1 MEGNSLRAFA
11 PSRLRNVV
19 AAGAAAVG
27 LTVALGMGALPSAAW
42 AADATADV
50 AAAAAAA
57 TPAATAADTAVVD
70 PLYRADVVDLAAVTA
85 DTSWYVGHESASSYT
100 ISTIGQLEGLAQL
113 VNTGVT
119 DFSGKTITWGK
130 ASANMAFTT
139 THTPI
144 GTKDRAFNGTFDGN
158 GVSFQRMNLT
168 EGTSYLGL
176 FGHTG
181 SASVIKNVAVNG
193 SIKLDKLVA
202 DGATSTEYMEYIGGV
217 AGDCEGSMSNCT
229 SSVKIDLYSQVPV
242 TTDQTTDITYV
253 GGVAGRVVGNLIDC
267 RTTEQASIKVESA
280 VGAKSDKVKFV
291 VGFIGG
297 IAGINGQ
304 DRNIFDSDNKTIAA
318 KAELLA
324 HPYTVSGCVNN
335 ASVRVLTY
343 AEGAL
348 DRFNEK
354 TQASSAYVGGIM
366 GYSTSNISS
375 CVNNGDLNSG
385 VNSDNIGKGE
395 TKGTQKA
402 YLDDASDA
410 TDGNYGYSAGY
421 GTSCIGGIVAGWR
434 TNAATTAIAVD
445 RTVDQGLAYNQ
456 LAGKT
461 ADLTLSDCANTG
473 MVFGLDGPGGVVGG
487 QGSYTTIT
495 RCSNSGAVTAARWNS
510 PAAAGIVSGCKGT
523 VSFCYNTGNVMSLTG
538 MAYYTSGIC
547 GSVRSIGKDY
557 TGAEVT
563 PEVYACYNSGMI
575 LAEAGYRSGAIVGT
589 MSEGYVHD
597 NYSVKGHCVHE
608 ATSDGTE
615 TVCGMDAP
623 GGTMT
628 NNHLI
633 DAKEFASA
641 ETLAKLNALCDKEG
655 WNVYYTLPEGKSYGQ
670 DTSGTGTLF
679 QLATQPYSSATDLSG
694 KTATVTTT
702 AGAPYSASMDP
713 VPTVSVVVDGK
724 TLVQN
729 ADFRVIGQANTKG
742 VSVSSTTYQ
751 ATIVGIGQYQGT
763 LSQTASYT
771 ISAGSLEGCTIS
783 TNTPEYNYQK
793 QKPTKVTVY
802 DAAGNVIDSSQYTW
816 SVDESMYN
824 QTEKGWKSLEGKNYS
839 NMVPYQDAMDKTI
852 LKGYPIT
859 ITATDGS
866 NYSGS
871 ITQNCFKI
879 NQVALVSSSKDVE
892 DGVDVKMNQITANG
906 QSWNFNDVCDTNPNG
921 GMGDTAKKGSMKV
934 TYTGAEI
941 RPAVDNITYLGKQ
954 LKQLTPLDSWYEDS
968 KAWGYKVIYG
978 DPNPEDETHMGDATA
993 NLTDVTGTDY
1003 AIMTIRA
1010 CPYSNFDNFV
1020 TVYYEITPKDIST
1033 EGINF
1038 IGFNSHLSSADEKQ
1052 EVTIKYT
1059 NDYGWEPT
1067 YKTDE
1072 NGKVTATNQ
1081 YGKQVRQTLTLEE
1094 GKDYDV
1100 TTAET
1105 STPGVYAMTFTGK
1118 GNYTGTVTK
1127 YYSVGDA
1134 QTPSGMF
1141 PDVDYSQWY
1150 AAGVTFCYDKGLITG
1165 YTDGDDAGKFGVGRT
1180 MTRAEF
1186 ATVLWRYS
1194 CPEAAASYN
1203 GNAANETGMAD
1214 VESNAW
1220 YTAAANW
1227 AVANGVI
1234 HGYDE
1239 ADGAHFNPNV
1249 SMTFEQ
1255 MVTIMANLCSDGAN
1269 ETADT
1274 SVLSAFTDASSV
1286 SDWARGS
1293 VAWAKTAGLV
1303 NGYANDDGT
1312 RELRPQENVSRERA
1326 AVVLMN
1332 AFDNG
1337 TLASLDEEAA
1347 ASVATVA
1354 AAATE
1359 GATGSSA
1366 ATGASAAT
1374 TANEAAAKSALLTQT
1389 AIMVATEAPAATDE
1403 AATEN
1408 EAPATQ
1414 ANANS

>member
-1 MEGNSLRAFA
+1 MKGSLGRGLA
-11 PSRLRNVV
+11 PSRVRNVV

-27 LTVALGMGALPSAAW
+27 LAAALSLGALPGHAQ
-42 AADATADV
+42 AADATAQSGNIQAADV
-50 AAAAAAA
+50 ASL
-57 TPAATAADTAVVD
+57 VD
-70 PLYRADVVDLAAVTA
+70 PINRIDVVELAVAVTA
-85 DTSWYVGHESASSYT
+85 DTSWYVGHESDSSYT
-100 ISTIGQLEGLAQL
+100 ISTVGQLEGLAQL

-119 DFSGKTITWGK
+119 DFTGKTITWGK
-130 ASANMAFTT
+130 ASANIAFTT
-139 THTPI
+139 THSPI
-144 GTKDRAFNGTFDGN
+144 GTKNRAFNGTFDGN
-158 GVSFQRMNLT
+158 GVSFYRMNIT
-168 EGTSYLGL
+168 TGTSYLGL

-181 SASVIKNVAVNG
+181 SASVIKNVSVTG
-193 SIKLDKLVA
+193 SIAIDKLVA

-217 AGDCEGSMSNCT
+217 AGDCEGSMTNCI

-267 RTTEQASIKVESA
+267 RTTDQASVKVESG

-304 DRNIFDSDNKTIAA
+304 DRNIYDDNNNTIVE
-318 KAELLA
+318 KAEKLA

-366 GYSTSNISS
+366 GYSTSNITA

-385 VNSDNIGKGE
+385 VNSDNIGKGA

-402 YLDDASDA
+402 YLDDPDDASQ
-410 TDGNYGYSAGY
+410 GNYGYSAGY
-421 GTSCIGGIVAGWR
+421 GTSSIGGIVAGWR

-445 RTVDQGLAYNQ
+445 RTVDQGLAYNKI
-456 LAGKT
+456 AGKT
-461 ADLTLSDCANTG
+461 AELTISDCTNTG

-495 RCSNSGAVTAARWNS
+495 RCTNSGAVTAARWNS
-510 PAAAGIVSGCKGT
+510 PAAGGIVSGCKGV
-523 VSFCYNTGNVMSLTG
+523 VSFCYNTGDVMTLTG
-538 MAYYTSGIC
+538 QAYYTAGIC
-547 GSVRSIGKDY
+547 GSVRSVGNDY
-557 TGAEVT
+557 SGAEVT

-575 LAEAGYRSGAIVGT
+575 YAEDGYRSGAIMGT

-608 ATSDGTE
+608 ATADGTE

-633 DAKEFASA
+633 EASEFTSA

-655 WNVYYTLPEGKSYGQ
+655 WGVYYTLPEGKSYGQ

-679 QLATQPYSSATDLSG
+679 QLAKQPYASATDLSS
-694 KTATVTTT
+694 KTAAVTTT

-742 VSVSSTTYQ
+742 VSVSSATYQ
-751 ATIVGIGQYQGT
+751 ATIIGIGQYQGT
-763 LSQTASYT
+763 LSQTASYSIT
-771 ISAGSLEGCTIS
+771 QGSLDGCTIS
-783 TNTPEYNYQK
+783 TNTPEYNYEK

-816 SVDESMYN
+816 SVDESMYA
-824 QTEKGWKSLEGKNYS
+824 QTTQGWKSLEGKNYS

-859 ITATDGS
+859 ITATANG
-866 NYSGS
+866 NYSGTL
-871 ITQNCFKI
+871 TQNCFKI
-879 NQVALVSSSKDVE
+879 NQVALVSSKQDVKD
-892 DGVDVKMNQITANG
+892 GTDVKMNQITANG
-906 QSWNFNDVCDTNPNG
+906 QSWNFDDVCDTNPNG

-934 TYTGAEI
+934 TYTGAAI
-941 RPAVDNITYLGKQ
+941 RPEVNNVTYLGKQ
-954 LKQLTPLDSWYEDS
+954 LKQLTPFDSWYEDS
-968 KAWGYKVIYG
+968 KSWGYKVIYG
-978 DPNPEDETHMGDATA
+978 DPNPENETHMGDTDA
-993 NLTDVTGTDY
+993 NLVDVTGTDY

-1033 EGINF
+1033 EGINI
-1038 IGFNSHLSSADEKQ
+1038 IGFNSHLNSASDKQ

-1059 NDYGWEPT
+1059 NDYGWAPT
-1067 YKTDE
+1067 YKYDA
-1072 NGKVTATNQ
+1072 NGKVTATNN
-1081 YGKQVRQTLTLEE
+1081 YGQQVSQTLTLEE

-1100 TTAET
+1100 TTVET

-1127 YYSVGDA
+1127 YYSVGDN
-1134 QTPSGMF
+1134 QTPSGYF
-1141 PDVDYSQWY
+1141 PDVDYSDWY
-1150 AAGVTFCYDKGLITG
+1150 GAGVTFCYDKGLITG
-1165 YTDGDDAGKFGVGRT
+1165 YSDGPDAGKFGVGRT

-1186 ATVLWRYS
+1186 AVVLWRYS
-1194 CPEAAASYN
+1194 CPEEAAAYDRK
-1203 GNAANETGMAD
+1203 AANTTGMAD
-1214 VESNAW
+1214 VESDMW

-1227 AVANGVI
+1227 AVKNGII
-1234 HGYDE
+1234 HGFDE
-1239 ADGAHFNPNV
+1239 GDRSEFRPKQNMA
-1249 SMTFEQ
+1249 FEQ
-1255 MVTIMANLCSDGAN
+1255 MITIMANLCSNGAN
-1269 ETADT
+1269 ITVDQ
-1274 SVLSAFTDASSV
+1274 SVLSAFNDADQISS
-1286 SDWARGS
+1286 WARGS
-1293 VAWAKTAGLV
+1293 VAWAKSVGLV
-1303 NGYANDDGT
+1303 SGYDNHDGT
-1312 RELRPQENVSRERA
+1312 RSLKPLEDVMRERA

-1337 TLASLDEEAA
+1337 TLSFIDVEAIDAAELAADAAAGTAA
-1347 ASVATVA
+1347 ASGTAGVA
-1354 AAATE
+1354 AV
-1359 GATGSSA
+1359 
-1366 ATGASAAT
+1366 
-1374 TANEAAAKSALLTQT
+1374 EAAPAELA
-1389 AIMVATEAPAATDE
+1389 AADEAPAADE
-1403 AATEN
+1403 VAGVVDAGVTGVSAT
-1408 EAPATQ
+1408 ATTK
-1414 ANANS
+1414 S